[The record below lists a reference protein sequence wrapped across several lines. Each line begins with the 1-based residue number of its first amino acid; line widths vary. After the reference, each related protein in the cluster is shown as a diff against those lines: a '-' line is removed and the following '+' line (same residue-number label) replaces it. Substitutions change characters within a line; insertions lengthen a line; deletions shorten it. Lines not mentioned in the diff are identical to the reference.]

1 MKNLVLKII
10 SIIFILFLYSCAS
23 NQIVNKDIE
32 YIDLSKKVK
41 KVKSAKILLLKE
53 TVKDKDKLN
62 RIKEKKR
69 LKLAKANSK
78 TKNNFN
84 KKKIIPNEK
93 KNIKQKTKPK
103 KIPKSKT
110 TKYAK
115 AEIID
120 FEKNFSYDEYKNL
133 LIEKYENKKY
143 PDLNN

>member
-103 KIPKSKT
+103 KIPKNKT

>member
-53 TVKDKDKLN
+53 IVKDKDKLN

-84 KKKIIPNEK
+84 KKKIISNEK

-103 KIPKSKT
+103 KIPKNKT

>member
-84 KKKIIPNEK
+84 KKKIISNEK

-103 KIPKSKT
+103 KIPKNKT